1 VDTLC
6 RILERSIPSRFH
18 GRMQLMT
25 CYRPW
30 TSESESVSESRR
42 AALLRLL
49 ACKNVLEV
57 QCDARPLLLRSL
69 TRRLAESTTTI
80 IIIII
85 IIIYT
90 SGASVL
96 WRCWLGG
103 RKGIRPIKNWVLA
116 WLSVCNEVQTCIW
129 PSWCHCHSL
138 SLASVK
144 SRLGFTFLAP
154 CVCVCIYTPGSMDPW
169 R

>member
-1 VDTLC
+1 
-6 RILERSIPSRFH
+6 
-18 GRMQLMT
+18 MQLMT

-30 TSESESVSESRR
+30 TSESESVSQSRR
-42 AALLRLL
+42 AALVRLL

-103 RKGIRPIKNWVLA
+103 RKGIRPIKNWVLEC
-116 WLSVCNEVQTCIW
+116 WHGYLSATRCRLAYGPADATAT
-129 PSWCHCHSL
+129 HCLLLQSNPDWVLPFWHR
-138 SLASVK
+138 V
-144 SRLGFTFLAP
+144 
-154 CVCVCIYTPGSMDPW
+154 CVCVFILQVVWIPGVKNKKLKLNITGG
-169 R
+169 